1 MVGDNLMNIILMYK
15 KIKIHIPTEK
25 QIKLVS
31 DNLLV
36 DIIISDG
43 LLFGLIRIHI
53 VLDFV
58 SRPCLVN
65 LVGILFSVFILHIP
79 FVY

>member
-1 MVGDNLMNIILMYK
+1 MIADNLMNIILIYK
-15 KIKIHIPTEK
+15 KIKTHIPTEK

-31 DNLLV
+31 NNLLV

-43 LLFGLIRIHI
+43 LLFGFIRIHI

-58 SRPCLVN
+58 LYPDHACTSKSRRNRILCLH
-65 LVGILFSVFILHIP
+65 LI
-79 FVY
+79 